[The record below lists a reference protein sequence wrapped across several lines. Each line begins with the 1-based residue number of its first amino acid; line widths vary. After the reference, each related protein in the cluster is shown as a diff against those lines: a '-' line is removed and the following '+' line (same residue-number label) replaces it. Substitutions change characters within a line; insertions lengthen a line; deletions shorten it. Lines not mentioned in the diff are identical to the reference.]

1 MKIETSLI
9 SLSDAV
15 NEGVKLSSNSKVL
28 LPTGVEA
35 NIYGFIAMYDDMLSS
50 IIDMPPLGECKVLS
64 NRAIFYL
71 DKQLYRFPIFHSVSK
86 VTEQKYNVY
95 LLYISKFIN
104 LSSNWDRNSY
114 LETLS
119 KERPNP
125 KVSRLHG
132 VKIEEN
138 TAYFYPSENDLYVE
152 SKSKFRAIGSDFA
165 VITRRV
171 SKLTDN
177 IKYEIF
183 DSLSVKIEQK

>member
-1 MKIETSLI
+1 M
-9 SLSDAV
+9 
-15 NEGVKLSSNSKVL
+15 
-28 LPTGVEA
+28 
-35 NIYGFIAMYDDMLSS
+35 
-50 IIDMPPLGECKVLS
+50 
-64 NRAIFYL
+64 
-71 DKQLYRFPIFHSVSK
+71 
-86 VTEQKYNVY
+86 
-95 LLYISKFIN
+95 
-104 LSSNWDRNSY
+104 SSNWDRNSY

-138 TAYFYPSENDLYVE
+138 TAYFYPSENDLYFE
-152 SKSKFRAIGSDFA
+152 SKSKFRALGSDFA